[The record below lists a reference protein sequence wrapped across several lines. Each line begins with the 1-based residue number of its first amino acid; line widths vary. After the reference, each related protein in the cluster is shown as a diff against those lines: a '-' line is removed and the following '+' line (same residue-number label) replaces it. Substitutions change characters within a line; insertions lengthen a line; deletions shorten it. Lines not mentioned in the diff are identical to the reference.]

1 MRLRGIIFD
10 LDGTLGDTLP
20 ACFVAFRRALK
31 DFSAR
36 EYTDAEIAG
45 RFGPSEEGMIQRLV
59 PDRWEDCLRAY
70 LAAYR
75 ESLPEYARPI
85 PGMKDALLR
94 LRTRGMKLAVVTGKG
109 PHSAAVTLEHLDLAG
124 SFDVMETGS
133 PEGSVKPAAIRRV
146 LACWGA
152 LPHQVAY
159 LGDAPSD
166 MEAAQKAGVIPL
178 GAAWLPTTN
187 VQALRASSSAETFP
201 TLQHFIRWIET
212 NLDHPRQ

>member
-1 MRLRGIIFD
+1 MKLHGVIFD

-45 RFGPSEEGMIQRLV
+45 RFGPSEDGMIQRLV

-85 PGMKDALLR
+85 PGMKEALLR
-94 LRTRGMKLAVVTGKG
+94 LRTRGMNLAIVTGKG
-109 PHSAAVTLEHLDLAG
+109 PRSAAVTLTHLDLAD
-124 SFDVMETGS
+124 SFDVVEAGS
-133 PEGSVKPAAIRRV
+133 PEGSVKPAAIRKV
-146 LACWGA
+146 LARWGA
-152 LPHQVAY
+152 APHQVAY
-159 LGDAPSD
+159 VGDTPSD
-166 MEAAQKAGVIPL
+166 MAAAREAGVIPL
-178 GAAWLPTTN
+178 GAAWLQT
-187 VQALRASSSAETFP
+187 ADARGLRAVSPAEIFL
-201 TLQHFIRWIET
+201 TLPHFIRWLEAT
-212 NLDHPRQ
+212 LDHTRR